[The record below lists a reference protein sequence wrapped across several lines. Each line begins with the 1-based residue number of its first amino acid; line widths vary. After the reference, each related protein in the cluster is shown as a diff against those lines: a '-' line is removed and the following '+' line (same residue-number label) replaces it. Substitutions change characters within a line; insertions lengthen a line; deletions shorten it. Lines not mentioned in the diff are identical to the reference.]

1 MVWIRQ
7 IIASPGGEAGECN
20 EPDEECGKKM
30 IGFYVETDLF

>member
-1 MVWIRQ
+1 MDTANHSFPR
-7 IIASPGGEAGECN
+7 GEAGECN